1 MVTCSIFNDT
11 YLLFTNKQRA
21 LIIRWS
27 FCEDLRNLKWWSN
40 CKKGSSSLL
49 LMRNILIVV
58 LSFNFTFWQRDY
70 MKNTVVVF
78 SSQDADFSLNY
89 VSTFFNMVC
98 FMQKLSISN
107 KSNFEFV
114 IIRNQLMYVL
124 MIFLFYLP
132 WLHIHLLSDKFMFT
146 PLKKKRWRRYFS

>member
-1 MVTCSIFNDT
+1 
-11 YLLFTNKQRA
+11 
-21 LIIRWS
+21 
-27 FCEDLRNLKWWSN
+27 
-40 CKKGSSSLL
+40 
-49 LMRNILIVV
+49 
-58 LSFNFTFWQRDY
+58 

-132 WLHIHLLSDKFMFT
+132 
-146 PLKKKRWRRYFS
+146 